1 MLFFNVDTCDR
12 LSTNSLLSFTL
23 FLILLPTPSKSNNNN
38 NDFKRLFVL
47 LQKEKCTKSSDRS
60 NDDRSH
66 TLERTQQPI
75 VLACS
80 LNPMK
85 KATRYYIIIDWLAI
99 WLWREDQP
107 GIFSDITLRGRWW
120 EKYSQWTHIQARVPA
135 NAYKSTYTQ
144 AYTWNKTRS
153 GAFASAKYVYSRNRY
168 MNA

>member
-1 MLFFNVDTCDR
+1 MPFFNVDTCDR

-38 NDFKRLFVL
+38 SFKRLFVL

-107 GIFSDITLRGRWW
+107 GIFPTLHYVDTGG
-120 EKYSQWTHIQARVPA
+120 
-135 NAYKSTYTQ
+135 KSIHNEHVYLQTPIKAHTQ
-144 AYTWNKTRS
+144 A
-153 GAFASAKYVYSRNRY
+153 
-168 MNA
+168 